1 MQNLSRIEERIV
13 KASVASLDWRGN
25 LEPFARKKVREIAGN
40 CEEQAAEKGRP

>member
-25 LEPFARKKVREIAGN
+25 LEPFARKKVRERVTV
-40 CEEQAAEKGRP
+40 KSKLGRP